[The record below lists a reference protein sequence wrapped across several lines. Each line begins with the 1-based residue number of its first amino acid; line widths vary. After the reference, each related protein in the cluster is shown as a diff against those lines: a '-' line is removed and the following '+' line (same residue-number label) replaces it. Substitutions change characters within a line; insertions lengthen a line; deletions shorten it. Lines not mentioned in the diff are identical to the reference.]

1 MTTEFIDIKDYNY
14 RVIMRVREA
23 LGYFDNI
30 EVQNNELQQDSSV
43 NFKKVQGGEEW
54 NYNNYKM

>member
-1 MTTEFIDIKDYNY
+1 MTSEFINIKDYNY

-30 EVQNNELQQDSSV
+30 EVSKNGLQKDSSI
-43 NFKKVQGGEEW
+43 NFKEIQGGKEW
-54 NYNNYKM
+54 NNDYKI